1 MGHSGL
7 LEAGYPKLTPT
18 QPIKSHRDMM
28 NIIFEYG
35 LLLFSMI
42 DGKISPV
49 NTIEADPAQ
58 DNKPKLMNSVS
69 MVRIQMM
76 ITHRMDGSIFVRHY
90 AP

>member
-1 MGHSGL
+1 
-7 LEAGYPKLTPT
+7 
-18 QPIKSHRDMM
+18 
-28 NIIFEYG
+28 
-35 LLLFSMI
+35 MI